1 MVILDGYGF
10 EETFLFY
17 VVDNYP
23 RKGGHILADY
33 YVEKGKSVSVQVEL
47 AFFVEIS
54 QIIVNGS
61 SHPFTQN
68 DKTLMLELFPN
79 EEGVTAFE
87 ITQAIS
93 NQGQVIPINKTLRT
107 AVLRR
112 APEII
117 VKEEATDALNLLLT

>member
-1 MVILDGYGF
+1 M
-10 EETFLFY
+10 
-17 VVDNYP
+17 
-23 RKGGHILADY
+23 
-33 YVEKGKSVSVQVEL
+33 
-47 AFFVEIS
+47 EIS

-107 AVLRR
+107 AVLRK

-117 VKEEATDALNLLLT
+117 VKEEATDALKLTLT